1 MAVYTVDSEQLQL
14 AVTSTQASI
23 GRVQAEVAALLGNL
37 TALEGSW
44 TGEAATAF
52 QGLVQQW
59 RATQTQVESSISAI
73 NAALGSASA
82 SYGTVEGDVR
92 RLFST

>member
-1 MAVYTVDSEQLQL
+1 MAIYMVDSEQLQL
-14 AVTSTQASI
+14 TVTNTHASI
-23 GRVQAEVAALLGNL
+23 GRVQAEVAALLSNL

-59 RATQTQVESSISAI
+59 RTTQAQVESSIGAI
-73 NAALGSASA
+73 NSALGSASV

-92 RLFST
+92 RLFSV